1 MAQTSI
7 CEDCGAEILGTGRT
21 HCDACIMAMEANWDE
36 VTLTELIAEFGK
48 PLVHWH
54 KCVGCGRRFD
64 CECPNGD
71 YSQPI
76 ECMECL
82 QADVEYYYDSLK
94 PLHRITTK
102 VRKPNI
108 PEWNR

>member
-1 MAQTSI
+1 
-7 CEDCGAEILGTGRT
+7 
-21 HCDACIMAMEANWDE
+21 MAMEANWDE

-64 CECPNGD
+64 CQCENGD

-82 QADVEYYYDSLK
+82 QAEVEYYYNGLQ

-108 PEWNR
+108 PEWDRCCYYCGGQHHSSDCCGSSQERGKK

>member
-1 MAQTSI
+1 MSI
-7 CEDCGAEILGTGRT
+7 CEDCNAEIPGTGRIL
-21 HCDACIMAMEANWDE
+21 CDACIMAMKANWDDA
-36 VTLTELIAEFGK
+36 TLSDLIAEFGK

-64 CECPNGD
+64 CECENGD

-82 QADVEYYYDSLK
+82 QAEVEYYYDGLQ

-108 PEWNR
+108 PEWER

>member
-1 MAQTSI
+1 MAQH
-7 CEDCGAEILGTGRT
+7 CEECNAETVSGRT

-36 VTLTELIAEFGK
+36 VTLTDLIAEFGK

-64 CECPNGD
+64 CECHNGD

-76 ECMECL
+76 ECLECL
-82 QADVEYYYDSLK
+82 QAEIQYYYDGLIQ
-94 PLHRITTK
+94 PMHRITTK

-108 PEWNR
+108 PEWRTK